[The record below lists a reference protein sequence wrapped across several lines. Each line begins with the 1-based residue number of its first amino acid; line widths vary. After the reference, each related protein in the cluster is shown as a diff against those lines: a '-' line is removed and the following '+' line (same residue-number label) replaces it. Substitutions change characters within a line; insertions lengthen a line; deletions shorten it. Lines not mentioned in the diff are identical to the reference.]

1 MEQFGIWNLLKSV
14 LSSGAEQPNS
24 GDFRPASTPPQPAKT
39 PAQPAPPREKENA
52 CGQYLL
58 RHETLRQKRK

>member
-1 MEQFGIWNLLKSV
+1 MEQFGLWNLLKSV
-14 LSSGAEQPNS
+14 LSVGQGQPNN
-24 GDFRPASTPPQPAKT
+24 GDFHPSPPPPKTEKTERFTPPQT
-39 PAQPAPPREKENA
+39 KENA